1 MQNCPTGATKKELK
15 RWLST
20 EEHLLLTWL
29 QFSAPTGQ
37 LTPTCD
43 SNPRPSDTLTQSS
56 MRAKTNEHKIKISCI
71 LKIKDTRR
79 NQLNFSPFPSC
90 LLHKC
95 QELMDCLEVLRHT
108 VASVAPKAQ
117 IFGGAY
123 SQLRMQSRTTER
135 HSVLCHKCSDGKT
148 LTLPLMSQN
157 FLSFAVPQDR
167 TIRPEATC
175 LSQPQTPSRHSR
187 KDNYKNNTPRVLG
200 EQSEAT

>member
-1 MQNCPTGATKKELK
+1 
-15 RWLST
+15 
-20 EEHLLLTWL
+20 
-29 QFSAPTGQ
+29 
-37 LTPTCD
+37 
-43 SNPRPSDTLTQSS
+43 

-123 SQLRMQSRTTER
+123 SQLRMQSRTTEW

-200 EQSEAT
+200 EQSEAESEGTTVAILYANLLLWPERPSARTSSELPVLTRGGQCS